1 MQLQHRSHTMP
12 RPARTA
18 ARPVAVTYT
27 ESPEHSYI
35 TDDGFEEKNNNR
47 KQNRHSEEPTE
58 ATAKPR
64 ARGPRVRPRISDARS
79 ITSTN
84 SAEPQTP
91 RTSTPAARQ
100 HNARARISGIQSKT
114 PAERLRETQRKR
126 VSLGTRTPVQIPLR
140 DEDVPSNLEIRN
152 TAGAITPLKRVPVLA
167 NFEDWLKLATDNKIN
182 ATNSWNFA
190 LIDYFH
196 DMSLLKEGDG
206 VNFQKASCTLD
217 GCVKIYTGRVDSVAI
232 ETGRLLSGLAD
243 SNTDENG
250 KKKRRNEVE
259 DEDDDEEG
267 DAGEGEDGEDGARQK
282 KKQKKKARSHEA
294 TLAPSFASLQVRK
307 LELEFAVDPLFKK
320 ATADFDEGGAKG
332 LLLNHLCIDS
342 TGRIVFDSSDDVV
355 VDSTTDGSED
365 QVQDEEGG
373 ERPVQHLI
381 DDDCPEID
389 IGSLATKFFPDLS
402 LLDRLQI
409 CPSMSSFRLGDPY
422 ADLDLGAIKS
432 QHEDYKRQS
441 PQKSAEQVPPP
452 PRIDL
457 NLGIADET
465 GIFLG
470 GNNDFDDD
478 DAEDFF
484 GGLSLNDQAVGFGE
498 GGEAW
503 AKEAAAHPQPRPVYA
518 NDDDIDQDAVG
529 HGYGESVQRRYQ
541 DSAEQE
547 EMLAFFGKAMNSR
560 AKVGS
565 TAFKKLVQNS
575 MAETNWKIARL
586 QKQAAEEAA
595 PATRTRKEKEP
606 FQIDFLAGPSPALL
620 KLLAQEPAN
629 NSAISLSKTQLKTKG
644 ANLMDADDEVVDVK
658 KMMYLWTKPKC
669 RVIRRRGPGPY
680 IIDEGFGGRGRE
692 QARLDDGHDL
702 NNEEE
707 EVGGGGNYDADFF
720 ADHTPL
726 GLPFDGPL
734 PGIDD
739 EDDDED
745 DANGG
750 LMLADDERPFVD
762 AREML
767 SPTQNPYAQ
776 TNNLAEALIDSDQQ
790 TAAAEQISPA
800 TNDDEG
806 QLPTTSQSEPLPGS
820 FGSQLVTQ
828 TNARRLRPEYV
839 NYAKTAKKVDVRVL
853 KENMWKGMKGR
864 LDVFGEDEAE
874 DRTREEDVPPLDHDG
889 DSSMSEPSQDEPD
902 QNQEN
907 LANDDN
913 GKNETAEKSGK
924 EGEILKFTSI
934 LSDLTHLYPPHQMRD
949 ISTSYGFIC
958 LLHLA
963 NEKGLVL
970 EGGREDGRME
980 EILVWRDRGVEGEV

>member
-1 MQLQHRSHTMP
+1 MP

-18 ARPVAVTYT
+18 TRPVAVTYT
-27 ESPEHSYI
+27 ESPEHSYLSGD
-35 TDDGFEEKNNNR
+35 T
-47 KQNRHSEEPTE
+47 TE
-58 ATAKPR
+58 ATNHTRQLTQRQEKSTESAIKH
-64 ARGPRVRPRISDARS
+64 RGRVSRVRPRISDAS
-79 ITSTN
+79 SVISN
-84 SAEPQTP
+84 ESAEPRTP
-91 RTSTPAARQ
+91 RTETPAAVSR
-100 HNARARISGIQSKT
+100 HARPRTSNIQSKT
-114 PAERLRETQRKR
+114 PAERLRENQRKR
-126 VSLGTRTPVQIPLR
+126 LSLGTRTPAHIPLR

-232 ETGRLLSGLAD
+232 ETGRLLSGLAH
-243 SNTDENG
+243 SNSDENG
-250 KKKRRNEVE
+250 KKKRRNGVE
-259 DEDDDEEG
+259 DEDEDDQA
-267 DAGEGEDGEDGARQK
+267 AGEDDDDGGEDGTRQK
-282 KKQKKKARSHEA
+282 KKPKKKARSHEA
-294 TLAPSFASLQVRK
+294 TLAPSFASLQVKK

-355 VDSTTDGSED
+355 VEPALDTSRG
-365 QVQDEEGG
+365 QQQDEKNLQAVPQTSHSVE
-373 ERPVQHLI
+373 
-381 DDDCPEID
+381 DNDCSEVD
-389 IGSLATKFFPDLS
+389 LASLASKFFPDLS
-402 LLDRLQI
+402 LMDRLQI
-409 CPSMSSFRLGDPY
+409 CPSMSNFRLGDPN
-422 ADLDLGAIKS
+422 ADLDLEVIKTR
-432 QHEDYKRQS
+432 HEDYKRES
-441 PQKSAEQVPPP
+441 PAISSQQIPPP

-465 GIFLG
+465 GVFLG
-470 GNNDFDDD
+470 ENNGFDDD
-478 DAEDFF
+478 GDDLF
-484 GGLSLNDQAVGFGE
+484 GGLSLNDEVVGFGE

-518 NDDDIDQDAVG
+518 NDDEVDQDVIG
-529 HGYGESVQRRYQ
+529 QGFGEPLRRQYQ
-541 DSAEQE
+541 DTAEQA

-586 QKQAAEEAA
+586 QKQATEEAA
-595 PATRTRKEKEP
+595 PSTRTRKEKEP
-606 FQIDFLAGPSPALL
+606 FQIDFMAGPSPALL
-620 KLLAQEPAN
+620 KLLAQEPTS
-629 NSAISLSKTQLKTKG
+629 NSAISLSKAQLKTKG

-669 RVIRRRGPGPY
+669 RVIRRKGSGPY
-680 IIDEGFGGRGRE
+680 VVDEGFGGRGRE
-692 QARLDDGHDL
+692 QARLESNNDD
-702 NNEEE
+702 
-707 EVGGGGNYDADFF
+707 EVNQDEAGTGGIGGGNYDADFF

-726 GLPFDGPL
+726 GMPFDGPL
-734 PGIDD
+734 PGM
-739 EDDDED
+739 DDDDDD

-750 LMLADDERPFVD
+750 LMIADDERPFVD

-767 SPTQNPYAQ
+767 SP
-776 TNNLAEALIDSDQQ
+776 
-790 TAAAEQISPA
+790 AAEQGQAIASLA
-800 TNDDEG
+800 EGAIEFHGQEQAENQDAVADEG
-806 QLPTTSQSEPLPGS
+806 PFPASSQSEPLPGS

-828 TNARRLRPEYV
+828 ANGRRLRPEYV
-839 NYAKTAKKVDVRVL
+839 NYAKTAKKVDVKVL
-853 KENMWKGMKGR
+853 KENMWRGMKGR
-864 LDVFGEDEAE
+864 LDVFTEERVGSLNRTDDE
-874 DRTREEDVPPLDHDG
+874 VPPLDHDG
-889 DSSMSEPSQDEPD
+889 DTSMSDDSTSDHQDRIAKQQGPTETST
-902 QNQEN
+902 
-907 LANDDN
+907 
-913 GKNETAEKSGK
+913 NEDKDRRQGDEKGV
-924 EGEILKFTSI
+924 LKFTSI
-934 LSDLTHLYPPHQMRD
+934 LSDLTASYSAPQMRD

-980 EILVWRDRGVEGEV
+980 EVLVWKDENVNADYVGE